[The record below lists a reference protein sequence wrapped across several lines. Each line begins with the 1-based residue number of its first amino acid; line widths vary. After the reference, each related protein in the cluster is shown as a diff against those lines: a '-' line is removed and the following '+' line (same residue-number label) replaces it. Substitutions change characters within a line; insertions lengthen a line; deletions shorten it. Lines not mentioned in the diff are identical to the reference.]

1 MAEVNRLTRFLHRNK
16 LLAITVISLSAFV
29 ITKHAAQRFYQ
40 FTPPMFPAQAVEWL
54 ETNPQQGKMFNK
66 LNWGDYLA
74 LHLWPG
80 QLTFID
86 SMADVTG
93 EVTMQYETVITLADG
108 WQNVFKQHG
117 IEWAIIERD
126 SKLARELEFEQQWN
140 VLYEDDNSVI
150 LQK

>member
-1 MAEVNRLTRFLHRNK
+1 
-16 LLAITVISLSAFV
+16 
-29 ITKHAAQRFYQ
+29 
-40 FTPPMFPAQAVEWL
+40 
-54 ETNPQQGKMFNK
+54 
-66 LNWGDYLA
+66 

-93 EVTMQYETVITLADG
+93 EVTMQYETVVTLADG
-108 WQNVFKQHG
+108 WQDVFKQHG

-140 VLYEDDNSVI
+140 VLCEDDNSVI
-150 LQK
+150 LRK